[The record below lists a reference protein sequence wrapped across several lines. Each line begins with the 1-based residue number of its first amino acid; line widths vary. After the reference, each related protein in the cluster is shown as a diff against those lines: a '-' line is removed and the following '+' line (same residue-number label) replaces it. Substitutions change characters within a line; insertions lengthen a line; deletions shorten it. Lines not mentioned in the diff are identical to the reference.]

1 MNAEVHQSVVMVTDQ
16 LNKCQTAIFKG
27 LKNNFKTP
35 QLHSIKYLVH
45 QFLPQSFDSFRVEA
59 QEHQQRGGC
68 AGRGFMAPEQ
78 QLCSRLFNGLETQ
91 M

>member
-1 MNAEVHQSVVMVTDQ
+1 MVTDQ
-16 LNKCQTAIFKG
+16 LNKWQTEVFKG
-27 LKNNFKTP
+27 LKDNFKMP
-35 QLHSIKYLVH
+35 QLHRYLVH
-45 QFLPQSFDSFRVEA
+45 QFLPQSVDSVRVEA